1 MNDFIFH
8 KKNYLPQENC
18 NKIIELFDKSD
29 NREPGTIGNNRLN
42 KNQKSCIEEFVYSYT
57 DNHYNYQFLPFLTA
71 AITEYQKKYPFLTY
85 LPMWNLAQTY
95 KVQKYEPGEAYF
107 KQHCENDG
115 TFETVPEK
123 KQVKGPCK
131 RMITWMFY
139 LNTVKNGGGTDFPT
153 QQKRFKANK
162 GDLLIWPAGWT
173 HPHCGVVSK
182 TEIKY
187 IMTGWYTFD
196 LSNGKYNVK

>member
-29 NREPGTIGNNRLN
+29 RHEAGQLGENILN
-42 KNQKSCIEEFVYSYT
+42 ANMKSCIEEYVYSRT
-57 DNHYNYQFLPFLTA
+57 KNNYNFHFLSFLLTSKN
-71 AITEYQKKYPFLTY
+71 EYEKKYPFLTY
-85 LPMWNLAQTY
+85 LPIWNLAETY
-95 KVQKYEPGEAYF
+95 KIQKYKPGEAYF
-107 KQHCENDG
+107 KEHCENDG
-115 TFETVPEK
+115 SFETVPEK

-131 RMITWMFY
+131 RLLTWMIY

-173 HPHCGVVSK
+173 HPHRGVVSK

-187 IMTGWYTFD
+187 IITGWFD
-196 LSNGKYNVK
+196 FDPSHGKYIVK